1 LNEFMLFTNTVQP
14 DTLILL
20 DKLMQVPELSEFLL
34 VGGTNLSLRFGHR
47 ISIDLDLFTNKPFD
61 RDEVYGGVLKFLPH
75 TILLDQRKQTIWL
88 TIGGVRVDLILH
100 EYPYIKGTE
109 EIDGIRFLSVEDIIP
124 MKLEAMATR
133 GVKKDF
139 WDIAELLNH
148 YQLPQ
153 MLSFYQL
160 RYPNSD
166 PGHILLAMTY
176 FDDAEVEKID
186 PRSLNAITWQQV
198 KETMKT
204 TVNEYV
210 RSNLK
215 R

>member
-1 LNEFMLFTNTVQP
+1 MLFTNTVQP
-14 DTLILL
+14 GTLSLL
-20 DKLMQVPELSEFLL
+20 NKLMQVPELSDFLL

-47 ISIDLDLFTNKPFD
+47 ISVDLDLFTNEPFD
-61 RDEVYGGVLKFLPH
+61 RDEVYGGILKFLPH

-88 TIGGVRVDLILH
+88 TIDGVRVDLILH
-100 EYPYIKGTE
+100 EYPYIKGSE

-139 WDIAELLNH
+139 WDIVELLNH

-153 MLSFYQL
+153 MLSFYQR

-166 PGHILLAMTY
+166 PGHVLLAMTY

-186 PRSLNAITWQQV
+186 PNSLNAITWQQV

-210 RSNLK
+210 KNNLK
-215 R
+215 Q

>member
-1 LNEFMLFTNTVQP
+1 MIESMLFASTVRP
-14 DTLILL
+14 DTLVLL

-47 ISIDLDLFTNKPFD
+47 ISVDLDLFTNKPFD
-61 RDEVYGGVLKFLPH
+61 RDEVHGGVLKSLPQ

-88 TIGGVRVDLILH
+88 TIDGVRVDLILH
-100 EYPYIKGTE
+100 EYPYIKGAE

-139 WDIAELLNH
+139 WDMAELLNH
-148 YQLPQ
+148 FSLPQ
-153 MLSFYQL
+153 MLDFYQR

-166 PGHILLAMTY
+166 PGHVLLAMTY

-186 PRSLNAITWQQV
+186 PKSLNSITWDQV
-198 KETMKT
+198 KDRMRL
-204 TVNEYV
+204 TVYEYV
-210 RSNLK
+210 KHNL